1 VISYSNVCYRVL
13 LATGTLFFFIDCTG
27 GKIKAETWDFD
38 DAHDL
43 AVRILD
49 SEQWLVKSKRNFN
62 DIDQIINQKLERY
75 KKTDTKIYEEL
86 KTNHLVIKNSI
97 SKADSI
103 TNIISSLHA
112 QLRDTS
118 IDSLDSQLNDTLP
131 SFRASFESNSQELDI
146 IRQIYSKSLK
156 KIKNAFRR
164 DRKKMVFIENEYA
177 HYQNTLLELR
187 FKRGELAPKIEK
199 FNSSLHKA
207 LMENNKSPKV
217 RKIRTT
223 LKSIEQYELRMDK
236 YEKFLS
242 NIEKIALKEVK
253 GNVVLLSKNSKPF
266 KFKNRYKSGRREYLS
281 VLKKM
286 EKILKAKS

>member
-1 VISYSNVCYRVL
+1 MISYSNVYYRVL
-13 LATGTLFFFIDCTG
+13 LATGTLFFFIDCA
-27 GKIKAETWDFD
+27 GKIKSEVWEFD

-49 SEQWLVKSKRNFN
+49 SEQWLAKSKRNFN
-62 DIDQIINQKLERY
+62 DIDKIINQKLKRY
-75 KKTDTKIYEEL
+75 KNTDNNIYEEL
-86 KTNHLVIKNSI
+86 KINHLGIKNAI

-103 TNIISSLHA
+103 TNIIGSLDA
-112 QLRDTS
+112 QFRDIS

-131 SFRASFESNSQELDI
+131 SFRASFESYSQELDI

-207 LMENNKSPKV
+207 LMKNNKSPKV

-253 GNVVLLSKNSKPF
+253 GYVVLLSKNSKPF

-286 EKILKAKS
+286 EKILNAQS

>member
-1 VISYSNVCYRVL
+1 MISYSNVYYRVL
-13 LATGTLFFFIDCTG
+13 LATGTLFFFIDCA
-27 GKIKAETWDFD
+27 GKIKSEAWEFD

-49 SEQWLVKSKRNFN
+49 SEQWLAKSKRNFN
-62 DIDQIINQKLERY
+62 DIDKIINQKLKRY
-75 KKTDTKIYEEL
+75 KNTDSKIYEEL
-86 KTNHLVIKNSI
+86 KTNHLVIKNAI

-103 TNIISSLHA
+103 TKIIGSLHA
-112 QLRDTS
+112 QLRDIS
-118 IDSLDSQLNDTLP
+118 IDSLDSKLNDTLP
-131 SFRASFESNSQELDI
+131 SFRASFESHSQELDI
-146 IRQIYSKSLK
+146 IRQIYSKSVK

-164 DRKKMVFIENEYA
+164 DRKKLIFIENEYA

-187 FKRGELAPKIEK
+187 FNRGELAPKIEK

-253 GNVVLLSKNSKPF
+253 GYVVLLSKNSKPF
-266 KFKNRYKSGRREYLS
+266 KFKNRYKSGRREYFS

-286 EKILKAKS
+286 EKILKAQS